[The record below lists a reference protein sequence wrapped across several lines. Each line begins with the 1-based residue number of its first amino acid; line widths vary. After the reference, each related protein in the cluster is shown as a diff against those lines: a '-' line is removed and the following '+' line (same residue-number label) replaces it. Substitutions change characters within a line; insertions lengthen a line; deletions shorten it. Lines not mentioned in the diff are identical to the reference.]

1 MNSDWPSSLTR
12 WTEAGLIDTETADR
26 IRAFEQSQS
35 GSGRL
40 RWPILIALA
49 FGALMIGGGV
59 LLFVAANWQALSPSQ
74 RFALV
79 LLLVSG
85 FHVAGAV
92 TATRFHA
99 MSVALHGL
107 GTVSLG
113 AGIALAGQIFNLDE
127 HWPGGIMLW
136 AAGAAIA
143 WAVLRHVPQMA
154 LFATLAPAW
163 LASEWIVVAGENQI
177 GTSGARVLAAGV
189 FLLALTYMT
198 AAGPER
204 LTHARRALLWL
215 GSAATAASA
224 PALAV
229 VAWEVGWGYPERSL
243 STMALS
249 IGVTVAFG
257 VPLLLALFL
266 RDRSVW
272 PNVLA
277 AVWVCLLFLVRPAFG
292 GVAVYAWWAVGAI
305 GLVAWGLRDSRAERI
320 NIGAMFFAAT
330 VMTFYFSQVMDKL
343 GRSASLVGLGL
354 LFLGGG
360 WALERMRRRLVEQT
374 REAP

>member
-1 MNSDWPSSLTR
+1 MHSDWTSSLTR
-12 WTEAGLIDTETADR
+12 WTEAGLIDAETAAR
-26 IRAFEQSQS
+26 IQAFEQSQA

-40 RWPILIALA
+40 RWPILIAVA
-49 FGALMIGGGV
+49 FGALMIGGGI
-59 LLFVAANWQALSPSQ
+59 LLFVAANWQALSPAQ

-92 TATRFHA
+92 TATKFHS
-99 MSVALHGL
+99 MSVALHAL

-136 AAGAAIA
+136 AAGAGIA
-143 WAVLRHVPQMA
+143 WAMLRHTPQ
-154 LFATLAPAW
+154 LVLVATLVPAW
-163 LASEWIVVAGENQI
+163 VAGEWIVVAGEGAM
-177 GTSGARVLAAGV
+177 GTSGGRVLAAGV

-198 AAGPER
+198 AAGPGK
-204 LTHARRALLWL
+204 LTHARLALLWL
-215 GSAATAASA
+215 GSIATVASA
-224 PALAV
+224 PVLAV
-229 VAWEVGWGYPERSL
+229 VAWEVGWGYPGRSI
-243 STMALS
+243 STMALT
-249 IGVTVAFG
+249 IGVIVAFG

-266 RDRSVW
+266 RDRAAWV
-272 PNVLA
+272 NALA
-277 AVWVCLLFLVRPAFG
+277 AVWVCLLFLVRPAVG
-292 GVAVYAWWAVGAI
+292 GIAVYGWWGLGAI

-320 NIGAMFFAAT
+320 NLGAGMFAAT
-330 VMTFYFSQVMDKL
+330 VLTFYFSQVMDKL

-374 REAP
+374 RDSA

>member
-1 MNSDWPSSLTR
+1 MNADWSSSLTR
-12 WTEAGLIDTETADR
+12 WTEAGLIDAKTAVR
-26 IRAFEQSQS
+26 IRAFELSQA

-59 LLFVAANWQALSPSQ
+59 LLFVAANWQALSPAQ

-85 FHVAGAV
+85 FHVAGSV
-92 TATRFHA
+92 TATRFDA
-99 MSVALHGL
+99 MSVALHAL

-143 WAVLRHVPQMA
+143 WAVLRQTPQ
-154 LFATLAPAW
+154 LILVATLVPAW
-163 LASEWIVVAGENQI
+163 LAGEWIVVAGN
-177 GTSGARVLAAGV
+177 SGSRVGLVLAAGV

-198 AAGPER
+198 AVGPEKP
-204 LTHARRALLWL
+204 THARRALLWL
-215 GSAATAASA
+215 GAVSTVVSA
-224 PALAV
+224 PALAMFS
-229 VAWEVGWGYPERSL
+229 WEGWWGYNSRSVSL
-243 STMALS
+243 VAVTIAL
-249 IGVTVAFG
+249 TVAFG
-257 VPLLLALFL
+257 GPLILASFL
-266 RDRSVW
+266 RRTSAWV
-272 PNVLA
+272 NGLA
-277 AVWVCLLFLVRPAFG
+277 TVWVSLLFFVRPAFG
-292 GVAVYAWWAVGAI
+292 GVAVYAWWALGAI

-320 NIGAMFFAAT
+320 NLGAMFFAAT
-330 VMTFYFSQVMDKL
+330 VLTFYFSQVMDKL